1 MKDFKGMNL
10 MSIAGKVYNKM
21 QLNSIYEPTNIQ
33 LTSYVPFKQD
43 LGRVETVWSKF
54 IYWKDFSK
62 LSVNVNYL
70 Y

>member
-54 IYWKDFSK
+54 IY
-62 LSVNVNYL
+62 
-70 Y
+70 